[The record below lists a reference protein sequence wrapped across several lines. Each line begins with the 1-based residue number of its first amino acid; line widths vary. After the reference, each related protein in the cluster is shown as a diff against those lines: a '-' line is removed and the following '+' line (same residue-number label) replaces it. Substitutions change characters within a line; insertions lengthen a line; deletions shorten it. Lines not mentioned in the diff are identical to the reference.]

1 MSENQPIEI
10 DAGSLDID
18 LADVKRKSI
27 KGVVAL
33 TTRTFLVYLV
43 SIWATFYLTVLLSP
57 SEYGTFFL
65 VSAVIN
71 FLNYFSDIGLAAALI
86 QKKETLTRKDLVTTF
101 SIQQVLVLAIALLVF
116 ILTPV
121 WRKMYSLEN
130 DGLLLLFSLTI
141 SLFLSSLK
149 TIPTILLEKEL
160 KFEKL
165 VIPNLLENLAFN
177 FVAVFLAYKG
187 FGITSFTVAVL
198 VRGFLGL
205 IAIYWVS
212 PWKPGIGFSRKSLN
226 HLLKFGLPYQGNSF
240 LAMVKD
246 DGMTLFLGSVIGQ
259 AGLGYIGWANKWVSL
274 PLRFFLDNVNKVAFP
289 AYAKIQSNQIAL
301 RSAVEKTVYFMAL
314 TTFPVFMLMG
324 AAAPNMI
331 QIVPRYEKWIPAMV
345 PLYFYLVNGA
355 WASVSTP
362 LTNFLNAVGKI
373 RITFFLMIMWTVL
386 TWILMPFLGIRYG
399 YQGVSAAAAIIAFSS
414 IVPMIIVAR
423 MTGANFFKA
432 LYIPIL
438 GSALIPLVFYIFD
451 RMTGNIFGIILVSV
465 LSMATYSVFVAILD
479 FRNLSRELF
488 SFIGKSKNK

>member
-1 MSENQPIEI
+1 MSENQPIEL

-43 SIWATFYLTVLLSP
+43 SIWATFYLTVLLTP
-57 SEYGTFFL
+57 AEYGTFFL

-86 QKKETLTRKDLVTTF
+86 QKREALTRKDLVTTF
-101 SIQQVLVLAIALLVF
+101 TIQQALVLVIVF
-116 ILTPV
+116 VVFALTPV
-121 WRKMYSLEN
+121 WRRVYSLETN
-130 DGLLLLFSLTI
+130 GIFLLYALTI
-141 SLFLSSLK
+141 SLLLSSLK

-165 VIPNLLENLAFN
+165 IIPNLLENLAFN
-177 FVAVFLAYKG
+177 FVAVYFAYRG
-187 FGITSFTVAVL
+187 FGITAFTLAVL
-198 VRGFLGL
+198 VRGILGL
-205 IAIYWVS
+205 ISIYWIS
-212 PWKPGIGFSRKSLN
+212 PWKPGIGFSRKSLD

-240 LAMVKD
+240 LAMLKD

-289 AYAKIQSNQIAL
+289 AYAKIQDNNIAL

-324 AAAPNMI
+324 VAAPNLI
-331 QIVPRYEKWIPAMV
+331 QIVPRYEKWIPALV
-345 PLYFYLVNGA
+345 PLYFYLINGA

-373 RITFFLMIMWTVL
+373 KITFLLMIMWTVL
-386 TWILMPFLGIRYG
+386 TWIFMPILGIRYG
-399 YQGVSAAAAIIAFSS
+399 YTGVSAAAAIIAFSS

-423 MTGANFFKA
+423 MTGANFIKA
-432 LYIPIL
+432 LYIPVL
-438 GSALIPLVFYIFD
+438 ASALIPLVFYVFD
-451 RMTGNIFGIILVSV
+451 RFTGNIVGIMTVSV
-465 LSMATYSVFVAILD
+465 ISMATYATFVAILD
-479 FRNLSRELF
+479 FKNLSHEVIT
-488 SFIGKSKNK
+488 FIGKPKK